1 MEAIKA
7 MVRNGRIETDG
18 PVDLPDGT
26 KVLILR
32 SNTSDSA
39 EDQWDD
45 SPEGIAAWL
54 KWYDSLDPLIFTDKE
69 REAWKQDQKNRKEWE
84 LAHADERSEKLRRLW
99 E

>member
-1 MEAIKA
+1 MEPIKA
-7 MVRNGRIETDG
+7 RVRNGRIETDG

-32 SNTSDSA
+32 PNAADSP
-39 EDQWDD
+39 EEQRDD
-45 SPEGIAAWL
+45 TPEGIAAWL

-69 REAWKQDQKNRKEWE
+69 QEAWKQDQKARKDWE